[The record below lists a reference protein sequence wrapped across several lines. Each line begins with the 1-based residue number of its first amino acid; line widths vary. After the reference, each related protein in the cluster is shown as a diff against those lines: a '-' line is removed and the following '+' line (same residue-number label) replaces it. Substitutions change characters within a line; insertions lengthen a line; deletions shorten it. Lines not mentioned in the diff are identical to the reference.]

1 MVFDLL
7 SSLIFVF
14 TRGLLLS
21 YSCFPHTWSLV
32 YCLGH
37 VFTHG
42 LCFIVLLMCSHMIV
56 ALLTWSCFHTWF
68 LLYWFGLVFTRD
80 LCFIVLIMFSHMVF
94 VLLFCFCFHTGSMLY
109 YLDLVFTHD
118 LCFTVLVFFFTH
130 DLCFLSWL
138 YFHTWHSFALLSW
151 ECFHTWSMLY
161 CLGLANVQII
171 EITPFFIISKAKVL
185 IYFLIMYDK
194 FYFDNLFFPF
204 NETW

>member
-1 MVFDLL
+1 ML
-7 SSLIFVF
+7 
-14 TRGLLLS
+14 
-21 YSCFPHTWSLV
+21 WLV
-32 YCLGH
+32 
-37 VFTHG
+37 V
-42 LCFIVLLMCSHMIV
+42 SHMIV

-109 YLDLVFTHD
+109 YLDLIFTHD

-171 EITPFFIISKAKVL
+171 EITSFFYNFQGQSLDLFSHYVWQI
-185 IYFLIMYDK
+185 
-194 FYFDNLFFPF
+194 YFDNLFFPF